1 MRTSQNLLFL
11 SSFLN
16 IIFLYPGI
24 GLNSCNSLNICFIA
38 FTSTVI
44 NLTYSH
50 LLSYHHPA
58 LTNASRKPALC
69 WPLIKV
75 CLLSYSHL
83 LSYHHPTLTNA
94 SRKPAP
100 CWPLIKV
107 CLLSFLREK
116 KLGFVYQLS
125 HTRFLKF
132 HQLALFFWACR
143 HKKTKEICLF

>member
-38 FTSTVI
+38 FTTVI

-58 LTNASRKPALC
+58 
-69 WPLIKV
+69 
-75 CLLSYSHL
+75 
-83 LSYHHPTLTNA
+83 LTNA

-132 HQLALFFWACR
+132 HQLALFFCACR
-143 HKKTKEICLF
+143 HKKKLKKFAFFNIYVAVVTVLYILLWSLS